1 MWRHWQLAKGC
12 DWSPHNIYWATS
24 STCWAVSRYWLFDS
38 LLVWV
43 SSKGFFVKLFFAL
56 PRSLPE
62 TLSSLPKVANS
73 RSVNEELLWQR
84 CGRPMRF
91 ELRRLEAENLLN
103 KHRRV
108 VSFIGYHNN
117 SKGYFKPSSDIVVF
131 LFFVLLCIFSFLFLF
146 LKRICRLGDRATT
159 IVATLVFCISR
170 HCVLLAVI
178 TF

>member
-1 MWRHWQLAKGC
+1 M
-12 DWSPHNIYWATS
+12 
-24 STCWAVSRYWLFDS
+24 
-38 LLVWV
+38 
-43 SSKGFFVKLFFAL
+43 

-108 VSFIGYHNN
+108 VSFLGYHNN
-117 SKGYFKPSSDIVVF
+117 SKGYSKPSSDIVEF
-131 LFFVLLCIFSFLFLF
+131 LFCFVFSLFSFYF
-146 LKRICRLGDRATT
+146 LKRIRRLGDRATT
-159 IVATLVFCISR
+159 IVVTWVFRISR
-170 HCVLLAVI
+170 HCVLLA
-178 TF
+178 FLPSYMPHKKCDNKKHMN